1 MEIIKIRNLSFTFE
15 GREKAVLNNIDF
27 NIKKGEFA
35 VLYGPSG
42 CGKTTLLRLIK
53 KEMNP
58 EGKISGSILYKGIN
72 IYRNRLQER

>member
-35 VLYGPSG
+35 VF
-42 CGKTTLLRLIK
+42 CGLLKRK
-53 KEMNP
+53 
-58 EGKISGSILYKGIN
+58 
-72 IYRNRLQER
+72 